1 MTLADVTLRV
11 AQPTDAA
18 VLADVIHR
26 AFLARPALDPPAD
39 ALGDTVE
46 DIRASLSSPD
56 FGVIAEV
63 DGQVGGCLLVRH
75 DADDPTCVALRR
87 VSVAPEHRH
96 LGVASLLVRQ
106 VTMGLADRGVRR
118 VRLLART
125 ELPQMTAWWIDRGY
139 RIDRHVPH
147 GVILAR
153 ELARPIVVPTDDDMR
168 DLGRRLAALLRA
180 GDLVVAD
187 GPLGAGKTTLAQGLA
202 VGLGVDRPVISP
214 TFVLSR
220 VHPSLHGGPRFIH
233 ADAYRLG
240 SAAELDDLDLDASAD
255 DSVTFVEWGAGLAE
269 SLATSRLDVDIRRA
283 DDPDDLTRTVYL
295 TGVGPR
301 WADVDFDAALAADQ
315 GAHGGQRA

>member
-26 AFLARPALDPPAD
+26 AFVARPALDPPAD
-39 ALGDTVE
+39 ALGDTLD
-46 DIRASLSSPD
+46 DIREALKSPN
-56 FGVIAEV
+56 FGVIAEI
-63 DGQVGGCLLVRH
+63 DGEAGGCLLVRH
-75 DADDPTCVALRR
+75 DDPTSVTLRR

-96 LGVASLLVRQ
+96 LGAASLLVRQ
-106 VTMGLADRGVRR
+106 VTMGLADRGVRH

-125 ELPQMTAWWIDRGY
+125 ELPQIIAWWVDRGY
-139 RIDRHVPH
+139 RIDADAPH
-147 GVILAR
+147 GVIMAR
-153 ELARPIVVPTDDDMR
+153 TLPRPIAAPTADDMR
-168 DLGRRLAALLRA
+168 ELGRRLAALLHA
-180 GDLVVAD
+180 GDLIVAD

-220 VHPSLHGGPRFIH
+220 VHPSLTGGPRFVH

-269 SLATSRLDVDIRRA
+269 GLAASRLDLDIRRA
-283 DDPDDLTRTVYL
+283 DDPDDPTRTVYF
-295 TGVGPR
+295 TGIGPR

-315 GAHGGQRA
+315 GAFGGQRA